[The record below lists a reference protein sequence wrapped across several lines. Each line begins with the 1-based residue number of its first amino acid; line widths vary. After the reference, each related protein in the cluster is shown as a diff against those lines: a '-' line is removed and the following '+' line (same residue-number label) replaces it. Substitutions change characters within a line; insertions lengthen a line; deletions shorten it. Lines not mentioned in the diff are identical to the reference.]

1 MCQFGSIH
9 LCSSLTCPWV
19 GGLWGQGW
27 SSALCLF
34 LDGSKPKPSQWWAA
48 TFIPLKAPVGGW
60 LDLVFKHLTQSYP
73 FNAWNPVQGLS
84 SHFLIRIYLTI
95 LGQPKANTGEKKQP
109 RNQAWLHEQTLE
121 LLVFILWGF
130 FPELTLTLCLSFS
143 ICRKTSFLQSFVEI
157 SILSAVMSISN

>member
-34 LDGSKPKPSQWWAA
+34 LGGSKPKPSQWWAA

-84 SHFLIRIYLTI
+84 SHFLISFQNL
-95 LGQPKANTGEKKQP
+95 LDNSGAAKSQHWGKKTTKEP
-109 RNQAWLHEQTLE
+109 SLITWADTWTTCFH
-121 LLVFILWGF
+121 LVGF
-130 FPELTLTLCLSFS
+130 FSRANFN
-143 ICRKTSFLQSFVEI
+143 FV
-157 SILSAVMSISN
+157 SKFFHL